1 MPGIGKVRSLICKST
16 KTIQMNTHLTRRNF
30 IRTTAAASLATAVL
44 PTALAQTDKKVT
56 MALVGCA
63 HIHTPSFVDL
73 LKSRPDVTV
82 KWVWDH
88 DQARAEKR
96 AKQLGAK
103 VMDNANFI
111 WSDPEVAA
119 VVNCA
124 ETTRHHDLVLAGAK
138 AGKHMFVEKPLGIT
152 AKESYAMAQAI
163 EKAGVYFTTGYF
175 MRTDPKHLFLKDE
188 VAKGNF
194 GKITRIRGSN
204 CHSGSLGGWFD
215 TEWRWMAD
223 PKISGVGAFGDLGT
237 HKLDILMWMMGEV
250 NEVTASVRTV
260 TARYGDCDETGE
272 AMIRFK
278 NGVIGTLAAGWVD
291 VEDPV
296 QLLISGTEAHAVIVN
311 DKLFYT
317 CKKAGSQGK
326 EPFTALPSAPKAP
339 LHQFVDAVAGKG
351 PQPLV
356 TPREAAARVDV
367 MEAMYR
373 GARGSK
379 WVKVG

>member
-1 MPGIGKVRSLICKST
+1 
-16 KTIQMNTHLTRRNF
+16 
-30 IRTTAAASLATAVL
+30 
-44 PTALAQTDKKVT
+44 
-56 MALVGCA
+56 
-63 HIHTPSFVDL
+63 
-73 LKSRPDVTV
+73 LKSRPDVNV

-88 DQARAEKR
+88 DDARAEKR

-103 VMDNANFI
+103 VVANANII
-111 WSDPEVAA
+111 WTDPEVVA
-119 VVNCA
+119 VLNCA

-152 AKESYAMAQAI
+152 AKESYAMAEAI
-163 EKAGVYFTTGYF
+163 EKAKVLFTTGYF

-188 VAKGNF
+188 VAKGSF

-260 TARYGDCDETGE
+260 TGRYGDCDETGE
-272 AMIRFK
+272 GMIRFK

-291 VEDPV
+291 IEDPV

-311 DKLFYT
+311 DKLYYN
-317 CKKAGSQGK
+317 CKKAGSEGK
-326 EPFTALPSAPKAP
+326 EPFTALPQGPKAP
-339 LHQFVDAVAGKG
+339 LHQFVDAVSGKG

-356 TPREAAARVDV
+356 TPREAAARVGV

-379 WVKVG
+379 WVKVA